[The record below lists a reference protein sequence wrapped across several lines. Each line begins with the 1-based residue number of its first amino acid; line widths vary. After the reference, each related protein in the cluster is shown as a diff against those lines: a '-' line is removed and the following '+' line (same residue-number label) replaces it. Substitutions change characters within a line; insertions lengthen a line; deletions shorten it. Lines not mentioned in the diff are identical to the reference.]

1 MLWCALALLVS
12 QPPQPCL
19 GCARRRFSPTV
30 TPHAAPLKRGEDA
43 LAPPPSWPSFYAQLR
58 CDELRCSAR
67 ICCAMPC
74 ETALCSATLC
84 YDVFLGELI
93 AARLVL

>member
-12 QPPQPCL
+12 QSPQPCL

-30 TPHAAPLKRGEDA
+30 TPHVAPLKRGEGA
-43 LAPPPSWPSFYAQLR
+43 LAPPPSWQSFDARLR
-58 CDELRCSAR
+58 CDKLRCSAR

-74 ETALCSATLC
+74 EAVLYFATLC
-84 YDVFLGELI
+84 YDVLLGERI